1 MPWCSWTRQCL
12 DVMPGRHRSGRE
24 EIGTSA
30 GSYIAAGDVEADT
43 RPVTRRD
50 TGGRSSGTGCSW
62 HELWPQTTELAAGS
76 EEPQLICHGQSCRSA
91 GAGCGREPGRSP
103 VPAVG
108 RGQREGE
115 QWQPP
120 CLSPGLPTQRRARA
134 LASPLPRSALQGQ
147 HTQSPRDE
155 AGTGR
160 DPLGSRAACSAPSL
174 LPTTLSALLLSH
186 ALPTPAHPAPRKP
199 SPAPRWQYGR
209 CCKARL
215 TPGGNS
221 RRSTGEGF
229 PKDWLP
235 PLSEV
240 TQQRSADLQSVLQPF
255 ALAAG
260 AWGGKRL

>member
-1 MPWCSWTRQCL
+1 VGPAAL
-12 DVMPGRHRSGRE
+12 
-24 EIGTSA
+24 GTSSGPRPRSWQQVQRSLSLSA
-30 GSYIAAGDVEADT
+30 MGKAAGAQE
-43 RPVTRRD
+43 R
-50 TGGRSSGTGCSW
+50 
-62 HELWPQTTELAAGS
+62 
-76 EEPQLICHGQSCRSA
+76 
-91 GAGCGREPGRSP
+91 
-103 VPAVG
+103 AVG
-108 RGQREGE
+108 GSQVGAPSQQWAEGQREGE

-209 CCKARL
+209 CCKASL

-240 TQQRSADLQSVLQPF
+240 TQQRSADLQSILQPF

>member
-24 EIGTSA
+24 EFGTSA

-108 RGQREGE
+108 RGAAGRRAVAAPVPVPRPSHPETS
-115 QWQPP
+115 P
-120 CLSPGLPTQRRARA
+120 CPRLSP
-134 LASPLPRSALQGQ
+134 SAV
-147 HTQSPRDE
+147 
-155 AGTGR
+155 
-160 DPLGSRAACSAPSL
+160 RAAG
-174 LPTTLSALLLSH
+174 
-186 ALPTPAHPAPRKP
+186 PAHSKP
-199 SPAPRWQYGR
+199 
-209 CCKARL
+209 
-215 TPGGNS
+215 PG
-221 RRSTGEGF
+221 
-229 PKDWLP
+229 
-235 PLSEV
+235 
-240 TQQRSADLQSVLQPF
+240 
-255 ALAAG
+255 
-260 AWGGKRL
+260 